1 MKDSESKKNTYV
13 YFVIQLEFSILL
25 NYHKLWKTKSKVVFS
40 LQINIYMVKK
50 KEIRKVLCILLS
62 VI

>member
-1 MKDSESKKNTYV
+1 MKDGESKKNTYV

>member
-1 MKDSESKKNTYV
+1 MKYGESKKNTYV